1 MGGRFCE
8 RGTWQTEMKTDRI
21 EIEKLLSEGNTIQ
34 LSPIGYSMYPLF
46 VPGRDMARIAPSDG
60 AKLGRGDV
68 ALYRREGSILVLHRI
83 WKREGDEFYF
93 VGDNQKEV
101 EGPLPIQQIRGEL
114 IGFERRGR
122 YISVKNPAYRLI
134 SALWLWLRP
143 VRPVISGCIHGIK
156 VRFRK
161 KR

>member
-1 MGGRFCE
+1 MK
-8 RGTWQTEMKTDRI
+8 QTEMKTDRI
-21 EIEKLLSEGNTIQ
+21 EIEKLLSEGKTIQ
-34 LSPIGYSMYPLF
+34 ISPIGYSMYPLF

-60 AKLGRGDV
+60 TNLARGDV

-83 WKREGDEFYF
+83 WKREGERFYF

-101 EGPLPIQQIRGEL
+101 EGPLPVQQIRGKL
-114 IGFERRGR
+114 VGFERRGA
-122 YISVKNPAYRLI
+122 YVSVKHPVYRLM

-156 VRFRK
+156 VCFRR
-161 KR
+161 KRGT